1 MYDKSFRNQAVKE
14 CVNGQSL
21 RGTAKKYGISEA
33 TLRAWIKEYKKRMA
47 EISGSEYKIKTETKL
62 FIYRMQQVHLP
73 QLEKDVFIRYPAEIP
88 RKKDDN
94 IFTEIKQ
101 KFLVTETIQQDIID
115 FLSIVSA
122 NLIWSKP
129 KTLPYSQLGFQFG
142 ICNPILAQNLCACG
156 SLPPTYRMCGY
167 YCMSNRDLPTKL

>member
-1 MYDKSFRNQAVKE
+1 
-14 CVNGQSL
+14 
-21 RGTAKKYGISEA
+21 
-33 TLRAWIKEYKKRMA
+33 
-47 EISGSEYKIKTETKL
+47 
-62 FIYRMQQVHLP
+62 
-73 QLEKDVFIRYPAEIP
+73 LEKDVFIRYPAEIP

-129 KTLPYSQLGFQFG
+129 KTLPYS
-142 ICNPILAQNLCACG
+142 
-156 SLPPTYRMCGY
+156 
-167 YCMSNRDLPTKL
+167 